1 MITSTWKLVVLGC
14 AMIIVL
20 VAANATVTSHAREH
34 TVTQQSFRSELPAAF
49 NTNPMT
55 RMRLPPRYVLEGSV
69 QRGQSASRRY
79 VCLCK

>member
-49 NTNPMT
+49 NTNPIVGSDASIDT
-55 RMRLPPRYVLEGSV
+55 YGLET
-69 QRGQSASRRY
+69 GQH
-79 VCLCK
+79 LTDF